1 MNDLSPRSPPKGAG
15 ERAEDLKMDIIA
27 QARELAKE
35 IQKDE
40 RYLALQ
46 LAQQQNDEDKEL
58 GAAIGKFNLVRMN
71 LNAEMSKSEK
81 DKARIDQLNAE
92 MRTLYTEIMKNPH
105 MLAFS
110 AAKDE
115 VDKLANQITNILMM
129 AINGEDPDEIDVSAA
144 GCGGN
149 CSSCSGCG
157 Q

>member
-1 MNDLSPRSPPKGAG
+1 
-15 ERAEDLKMDIIA
+15 MDIIA

-71 LNAEMSKSEK
+71 LNAEM
-81 DKARIDQLNAE
+81 
-92 MRTLYTEIMKNPH
+92 RTLYAEIMKSPH

-115 VDKLANQITNILMM
+115 VDKLANQINTILMM